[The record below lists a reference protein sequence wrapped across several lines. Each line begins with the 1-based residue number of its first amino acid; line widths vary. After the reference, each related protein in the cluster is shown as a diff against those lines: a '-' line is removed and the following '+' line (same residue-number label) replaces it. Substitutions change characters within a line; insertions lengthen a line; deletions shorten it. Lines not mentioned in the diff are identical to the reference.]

1 MVRVP
6 HHDNHVILRLS
17 KGYHDRCTIGTMQ
30 QAQSSPQL
38 TKIIDFIRQTYK
50 RAEKNHGVIAVSG
63 GIDSAVSCTLLCQ
76 ALGVEHVYPV
86 MLPYG
91 DQSVEDSQVLLD
103 WLEIPQNN
111 RSIINIEPIVVATAI
126 VREKDMSAQIRLG
139 NIMART
145 RMLVTY
151 DVAREVDALVCGTEN
166 KSEQYLGYFTR
177 FGDGASDLEPIQH
190 LYKTQVFELGRWL
203 GIPQQLIAKAPSAGL
218 WPGQTDE
225 AELGFCYADADAV
238 LRVLVDDQPELLD
251 HLIAI
256 RKSHN
261 TTSAPKSVDA
271 LVSKIT
277 QLLASTTDAPTID
290 PSIITA
296 ILHRVSSQW
305 FKHEVPHTIT
315 NDQR

>member
-1 MVRVP
+1 
-6 HHDNHVILRLS
+6 
-17 KGYHDRCTIGTMQ
+17 MQ
-30 QAQSSPQL
+30 QGQTDA
-38 TKIIDFIRQTYK
+38 IVGFIEQTY
-50 RAEKNHGVIAVSG
+50 RMAEKQNGVIAVSG
-63 GIDSAVSCTLLCQ
+63 GIDSAVSCTLLCR
-76 ALGVEHVYPV
+76 ALGAENVYPI

-91 DQSVEDSQVLLD
+91 DQSIVDSQVLLD
-103 WLEIPQNN
+103 WLEIPKANQ
-111 RSIINIEPIVVATAI
+111 RVINIEPIVAATAK
-126 VREKDMSAQIRLG
+126 VREIDMSAQIRLG

-190 LYKTQVFELGRWL
+190 LYKTKVFELGRRL
-203 GIPQQLIAKAPSAGL
+203 GIPQQLITKAPSAGL
-218 WPGQTDE
+218 WQDQTDE
-225 AELGFCYADADAV
+225 AELGFSYTDADTV

-261 TTSAPKSVDA
+261 TTSAPISLDA

-277 QLLASTTDAPTID
+277 QLLASTTDAPSID
-290 PSIITA
+290 PSIIES

-305 FKHEVPHTIT
+305 FKHEVPYVIT
-315 NDQR
+315 SD

>member
-6 HHDNHVILRLS
+6 H
-17 KGYHDRCTIGTMQ
+17 HDRCTIGTMQ
-30 QAQSSPQL
+30 QEQTQAIVS
-38 TKIIDFIRQTYK
+38 FIGQTYQMAGK
-50 RAEKNHGVIAVSG
+50 QHGVIAVSG
-63 GIDSAVSCTLLCQ
+63 GIDSAVSCTLLCR
-76 ALGVEHVYPV
+76 ALGVEHVYPI

-91 DQSVEDSQVLLD
+91 EQSIGDSQTLLD
-103 WLEIPQNN
+103 WLEIPRNN
-111 RSIINIEPIVVATAI
+111 RRIVNIEPIVTATAQARNLN
-126 VREKDMSAQIRLG
+126 VKVTQQSADDMDADAKIRLG

-151 DVAREVDALVCGTEN
+151 DVAREVNALVCGTEN
-166 KSEQYLGYFTR
+166 KSEQFLGYFTR

-218 WPGQTDE
+218 WPDQTDE
-225 AELGFCYADADAV
+225 AELGFSYADADAV

-261 TTSAPKSVDA
+261 TTLAPTSLDA

-277 QLLASTTDAPTID
+277 QLLASTTDAPSID
-290 PSIITA
+290 PSTITA
-296 ILHRVSSQW
+296 ILHRVRSQW